1 MFWQYLQIG
10 VNKLALKL
18 KVKDKSKKKQ
28 EARTAKDLGGKT
40 TIASGALVQNKYLD
54 KIAY

>member
-10 VNKLALKL
+10 VIRLALKP
-18 KVKDKSKKKQ
+18 KVRDKSKRQ